1 MPKYQEVGEFSC
13 EQSLVHGFPV
23 IPGLNRSD
31 SHMAFCFWTLF
42 LIFSRELVKIL
53 PSKKNV

>member
-23 IPGLNRSD
+23 IPRLNRSD
-31 SHMAFCFWTLF
+31 SHGILF
-42 LIFSRELVKIL
+42 LDFIPNFVKIL